1 MTKMQTLNDT
11 ELENVTGGAPFFIV
25 ESDYPS
31 LTETH
36 YHADCGGVIENVGD
50 PLHCCVC
57 SKCGEEHYFISYF
70 KTYTL
75 GLRKEK

>member
-1 MTKMQTLNDT
+1 MNKQTLNDAQLQNT
-11 ELENVTGGAPFFIV
+11 TGSGPFFIV

-36 YHADCGGVIENVGD
+36 YHANCGGVIQNVGD
-50 PLHCCVC
+50 PFACCVC
-57 SKCGEEHYFISYF
+57 SKCGEKHYFISWF

-75 GLRKEK
+75 GLRTKK